1 MPNQIIR
8 VGSRES
14 VLAVAQTELVMETIR
29 KNHPEVE
36 LELVTMKTTG
46 DKILDKSLDKIGG
59 KGLFVKELDKAL
71 MEGRIDISVHSLKDM
86 PMETPDELPILA
98 YSKRGNPFDCLVLP
112 EGVDSWDHTTPAGCS
127 GHRRRV
133 QLQKLFGDVPIKGIR
148 GNIHTRLNKLDSGE
162 YGALVLACSGLARV
176 GLSSR
181 IHHVFTL
188 EEMIPSAGQ
197 GILAVQGRKGEDYS
211 WLMETDDPISRIQAT
226 AERAFVRTLD
236 GGCSSPIAAYAQ
248 VSGQEVLLTAACIG
262 EKTAQAA
269 KEYNQDRPDR
279 KCPEA
284 GRNPRRRTEKPFS
297 VRMRRGEWRAVR
309 WKRKEKSGW
318 SEQDR
323 PTWGC

>member
-1 MPNQIIR
+1 MPNKIIR

-181 IHHVFTL
+181 IHHIFTL

-197 GILAVQGRKGEDYS
+197 GILAVQG
-211 WLMETDDPISRIQAT
+211 IQAT

-248 VSGQEVLLTAACIG
+248 VSGQEVLLTGLYYHDPEGVYVTGTKTDRIENAQKLG
-262 EKTAQAA
+262 ETLA
-269 KEYNQDRPDR
+269 E
-279 KCPEA
+279 EL
-284 GRNPRRRTEKPFS
+284 
-297 VRMRRGEWRAVR
+297 
-309 WKRKEKSGW
+309 KS
-318 SEQDR
+318 R
-323 PTWGC
+323 FLCGCGVENGGL